1 MLDSIA
7 VISHEMVSKIPVE
20 RITFGQR
27 ALTLLRATNRVLV
40 TLESEAFSD
49 DAIVQIKKKKKI
61 ADILG
66 GWLGCNGWDVPETN
80 ASSIFKRFS
89 KAAASR
95 SWMLMVDLWM
105 ATALLGL

>member
-1 MLDSIA
+1 M
-7 VISHEMVSKIPVE
+7 
-20 RITFGQR
+20 
-27 ALTLLRATNRVLV
+27 
-40 TLESEAFSD
+40 
-49 DAIVQIKKKKKI
+49 I

-66 GWLGCNGWDVPETN
+66 GWLGCNGWNVSETN

-105 ATALLGL
+105 ATALVGLG

>member
-1 MLDSIA
+1 MMLDSIA

-49 DAIVQIKKKKKI
+49 DAIVQIKKQ
-61 ADILG
+61 
-66 GWLGCNGWDVPETN
+66 
-80 ASSIFKRFS
+80 
-89 KAAASR
+89 
-95 SWMLMVDLWM
+95 
-105 ATALLGL
+105 